1 MYEAN
6 MITVAMRVLYKMIY
20 KGKSIFDYI

>member
-1 MYEAN
+1 MYEA
-6 MITVAMRVLYKMIY
+6 TVAMRVLYKM

>member
-6 MITVAMRVLYKMIY
+6 MITVAMRVLYKM